1 MEEKRA
7 EMKVE
12 LRRRARAIKER
23 GGGGGGITRKRFGR
37 PPAEDDEGR
46 LGIWEIGVADKRAFI
61 YSDFYFF
68 LFFNG
73 RWELGVGPRFRAQN
87 KILNRVIQ

>member
-23 GGGGGGITRKRFGR
+23 EGGSGAITGKRFGR
-37 PPAEDDEGR
+37 PPVEDDEGR

-61 YSDFYFF
+61 YSDFFFSFF
-68 LFFNG
+68 LM
-73 RWELGVGPRFRAQN
+73 VGGN
-87 KILNRVIQ
+87 

>member
-23 GGGGGGITRKRFGR
+23 GGGGGAITGKRFGR
-37 PPAEDDEGR
+37 PQLEDDEGR
-46 LGIWEIGVADKRAFI
+46 LGILEIGGSR
-61 YSDFYFF
+61 
-68 LFFNG
+68 
-73 RWELGVGPRFRAQN
+73 
-87 KILNRVIQ
+87 